1 MKNLILI
8 RHAKALYDGFA
19 TDKERELAVTGIHR
33 SIKVATESK
42 DILNENF
49 SFWSSTAERAMGT
62 ALVFSE
68 LFDIPF
74 DTFHFTDALYT
85 FDCTELK
92 KVIQSVPNEISNL
105 VVFGHNPAF
114 TDFINQTTNLQID
127 NLPTSGLVSIEFDT
141 DDWNDLPIG
150 KVVKTLFAKDL

>member
-19 TDKERELAVTGIHR
+19 TDKERELAVTGIQR
-33 SIKVATESK
+33 SIKVAVQSK
-42 DILNENF
+42 DILDESF
-49 SFWSSTAERAMGT
+49 AFWSSTAERAMGT

-85 FDCTELK
+85 FDCAALK
-92 KVIQSVPNEISNL
+92 KVIQSVPNEISSL
-105 VVFGHNPAF
+105 VIFGHNPAF
-114 TDFINQTTNLQID
+114 TDFINQTTNLTLD
-127 NLPTSGLVSIEFDT
+127 NLPTSGLVSMEFET
-141 DDWNDLPIG
+141 DNWSELPIG